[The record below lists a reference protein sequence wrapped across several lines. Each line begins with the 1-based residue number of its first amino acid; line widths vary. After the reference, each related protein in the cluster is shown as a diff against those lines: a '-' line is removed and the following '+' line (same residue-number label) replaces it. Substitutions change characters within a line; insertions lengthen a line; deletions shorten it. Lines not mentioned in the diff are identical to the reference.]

1 MSELIIFTVPVAP
14 VPQPRVKFSS
24 RGGFVKAYTPTSIKN
39 SKTGERKPHPIVA
52 YKQAIKACCSAA
64 YQGPPLT
71 GPLRVDLMFYF
82 PRPNAMRWKKKPMP
96 RVRVFCGGDDGDN
109 LTKAVWD
116 ALNKLAWEDDTQV
129 CEWGGGKWICA
140 GDEQPRVDVV
150 IAPLDEVESDDEPSE
165 LPLFEEDGVA

>member
-1 MSELIIFTVPVAP
+1 VSELIIFTVPVAP

-39 SKTGERKPHPIVA
+39 AKTGERKPHPIVA
-52 YKQAIKACCSAA
+52 YKAAIKAYCSAA
-64 YQGPPLT
+64 YQGPPLE
-71 GPLRVDLMFYF
+71 GPIRVDLMFYF
-82 PRPNAMRWKKKPMP
+82 PRPRSMVWKKKPMP

-116 ALNKLAWEDDTQV
+116 SLNKLAWNDDTQV
-129 CEWGGGKWICA
+129 CEWGGGKWIAA

-150 IAPLDEVESDDEPSE
+150 VTPLDDIESDDEPNE
-165 LPLFEEDGVA
+165 LPLFDEGDA